1 MIPVFLYFF
10 NLFMEFYCKQFSLN
24 HSKSTMKVGTDSIL
38 LSSIVADY
46 YKEQNKETVQNIMDI
61 GTGCGIIALCMAQIF
76 HTAKVLAI
84 DIDSDSIVQA
94 RENFQSNKWK
104 ERMFAECVDLKDF
117 ALHCEKKFDLLVSN
131 PPYFTNSLLSP
142 IEQRNLAR
150 HNFVLSIEDFVA
162 STSKIA
168 SLEVKIA
175 VILPQKEMSVM
186 EELFAKEDFFIS
198 RRYDIYTRKDKTTIP
213 KRVVAIFERK
223 RQKTIVSS
231 IFIRD
236 SFNEYTLEFKNLC
249 NVFLL

>member
-1 MIPVFLYFF
+1 
-10 NLFMEFYCKQFSLN
+10 
-24 HSKSTMKVGTDSIL
+24 MKVGTDSIL

-46 YKEQNKETVQNIMDI
+46 YKEQNKEVVQNIMDI
-61 GTGCGIIALCMAQIF
+61 GTGCGIIALCMAQMF
-76 HTAKVLAI
+76 DNAQVLAI
-84 DIDSDSIVQA
+84 DIDSNSIVQA

-104 ERMFAECVDLKDF
+104 ERMFAECVDLKDI

-142 IEQRNLAR
+142 TKQRNLAR
-150 HNFVLSIEDFVA
+150 HNFVLSLDDFVS
-162 STSKIA
+162 STSKLA
-168 SLEVKIA
+168 SLETKIA

-186 EELFAKEDFFIS
+186 EELFAKKDFFIS
-198 RRYDIYTRKDKTTIP
+198 YRYDVYTQKDKTTIP

-223 RQKTIVSS
+223 RQKTIVNN

-249 NVFLL
+249 SVFLL

>member
-1 MIPVFLYFF
+1 
-10 NLFMEFYCKQFSLN
+10 
-24 HSKSTMKVGTDSIL
+24 MKVGTDSIL

-46 YKEQNKETVQNIMDI
+46 YKEQNKEVVQNIMDI

-76 HTAKVLAI
+76 DNAQVLAI
-84 DIDSDSIVQA
+84 DIDSNSIVQA

-104 ERMFAECVDLKDF
+104 ERMFAECVDLKDI

-142 IEQRNLAR
+142 TKQRNLAR
-150 HNFVLSIEDFVA
+150 HNFVLSLDDFVS
-162 STSKIA
+162 STSKLA
-168 SLEVKIA
+168 SLETKIA

-186 EELFAKEDFFIS
+186 EELFAKKDFFTS
-198 RRYDIYTRKDKTTIP
+198 YRYDVYTQKDKTTIP

-223 RQKTIVSS
+223 RQKTIVNN

-249 NVFLL
+249 SVFLL

>member
-1 MIPVFLYFF
+1 
-10 NLFMEFYCKQFSLN
+10 MEFYCKQFSLN

-46 YKEQNKETVQNIMDI
+46 YKRRNKDVVHSIMDI

-76 HTAKVLAI
+76 HSAQVLAI
-84 DIDSDSIVQA
+84 DIDSNSIVQA
-94 RENFQSNKWK
+94 RENFKNNMWK

-117 ALHCEKKFDLLVSN
+117 AFHYKNKFDLLVSN

-142 IEQRNLAR
+142 TEQRNLAR
-150 HNFVLSIEDFVA
+150 HNFVLSLEDFVA
-162 STSKIA
+162 STTKIA
-168 SLEVKIA
+168 SLETKIA

-186 EELFAKEDFFIS
+186 EELFVEKDFFTS
-198 RRYDIYTRKDKTTIP
+198 HRYDIYTRKDKTTIP

-223 RQKTIVSS
+223 RQKPIVSS
-231 IFIRD
+231 IFIHD

-249 NVFLL
+249 CLFLL

>member
-1 MIPVFLYFF
+1 
-10 NLFMEFYCKQFSLN
+10 
-24 HSKSTMKVGTDSIL
+24 MKVGTDSIL

-46 YKEQNKETVQNIMDI
+46 YKEQNKEVVQNIMDI
-61 GTGCGIIALCMAQIF
+61 GTGCGIIALCMAQMF
-76 HTAKVLAI
+76 DNAQVLAI
-84 DIDSDSIVQA
+84 DIDSNSIVQA

-104 ERMFAECVDLKDF
+104 ERMFAECVDLKDI

-142 IEQRNLAR
+142 TKQRNLAR
-150 HNFVLSIEDFVA
+150 HNFVLSLDDFVS
-162 STSKIA
+162 STSKLA
-168 SLEVKIA
+168 SLETKIA

-186 EELFAKEDFFIS
+186 EELFAKKDFFTS
-198 RRYDIYTRKDKTTIP
+198 YRYDVYTQKDKTTIP

-223 RQKTIVSS
+223 RQKTIVNN

-249 NVFLL
+249 SVFLL